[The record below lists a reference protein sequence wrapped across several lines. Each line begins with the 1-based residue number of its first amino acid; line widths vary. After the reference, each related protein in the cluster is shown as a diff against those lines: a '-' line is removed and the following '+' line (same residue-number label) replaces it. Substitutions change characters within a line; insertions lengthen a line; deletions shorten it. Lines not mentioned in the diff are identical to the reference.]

1 MDSIQ
6 SAYMELGRFLQR
18 ADRERDQVIN
28 LDKTQPSAAIL
39 LLKDY
44 YRDIRQI
51 PRVIPMQDRLV
62 TTHCCDKCQPLE
74 IEVTWSDLD
83 NEGNIQTFNLFY
95 ECACVLFNLSTA
107 LAKQAVDYL
116 QVGILFSVN
125 CSMLPR
131 TLSTMLAIAMPK
143 RQILSL

>member
-1 MDSIQ
+1 M
-6 SAYMELGRFLQR
+6 
-18 ADRERDQVIN
+18 
-28 LDKTQPSAAIL
+28 
-39 LLKDY
+39 
-44 YRDIRQI
+44 
-51 PRVIPMQDRLV
+51 
-62 TTHCCDKCQPLE
+62 
-74 IEVTWSDLD
+74 TWSDLD
-83 NEGNIQTFNLFY
+83 NESNIQTFNLFY

-143 RQILSL
+143 RQILILKEYYISYDSVNASWEMTYNGLLAVQAYQQYDL